1 MEDLD
6 FLTQTFLGVDLA
18 FRGSIRALSHSKE
31 LQSIGIKALL
41 FVGASAWT
49 TYLTINITMLPIRLA
64 YRIATLFLHSY
75 NPNPPSPSR
84 AQRDGAGWARGGGEV
99 TDVSCCLLGRCY
111 ESSTAWSTNH
121 YKDLKYP

>member
-64 YRIATLFLHSY
+64 YRIATLFLHSLDKRLVAQQVEETALAAMRSVPEILLY
-75 NPNPPSPSR
+75 CLRCKSR
-84 AQRDGAGWARGGGEV
+84 Q
-99 TDVSCCLLGRCY
+99 TFSDVRFRIRVIGNGI
-111 ESSTAWSTNH
+111 T
-121 YKDLKYP
+121 